1 MAFGE
6 PMFVVCW
13 IGASIG
19 GGDLLLCLQLEAN
32 ASCGQVRNHRK
43 FTLGLL
49 VLGYA
54 RNDRYLL
61 SIGILFFP
69 VFIVVFYYEWQ
80 FSLFIKSWILMGSGA
95 VLLVT
100 R

>member
-1 MAFGE
+1 M
-6 PMFVVCW
+6 
-13 IGASIG
+13 
-19 GGDLLLCLQLEAN
+19 
-32 ASCGQVRNHRK
+32 
-43 FTLGLL
+43 L